1 MRGLQGANEAKLT
14 EAVQSFISFKVD
26 KKASAEDDIVVPADA
41 KFSDGAWAFKGLG
54 GGEYI
59 RKFSECDESELR
71 EVCSIFFYE
80 IQRLQQELA
89 LEKKKSRSLE
99 TELTIAMTPPLQLL
113 G

>member
-71 EVCSIFFYE
+71 EVCSVFFYE
-80 IQRLQQELA
+80 IQRLQRELA
-89 LEKKKSRSLE
+89 LAKNANKRLE
-99 TELTIAMTPPLQLL
+99 DELRMVMTPSLQLL